1 MAIIKSPSF
10 MPVFSYG
17 FLPSISVMPITKT
30 PSEYSFS
37 PIIFPSGTTF
47 VALTVVTS
55 TSFTFIK
62 LNRLT
67 VIDVCLVFPT
77 IY

>member
-1 MAIIKSPSF
+1 
-10 MPVFSYG
+10 
-17 FLPSISVMPITKT
+17 MPITKT

-67 VIDVCLVFPT
+67 VIDVWLVFPT
-77 IY
+77 IC